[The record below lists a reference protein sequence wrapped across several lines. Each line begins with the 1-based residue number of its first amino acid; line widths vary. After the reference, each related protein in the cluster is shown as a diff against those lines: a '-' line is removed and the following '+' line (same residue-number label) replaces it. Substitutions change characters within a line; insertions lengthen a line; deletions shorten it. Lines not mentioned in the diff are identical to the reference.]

1 MKILG
6 ALCAALAI
14 TAAERVAAAPQLQLG
29 IQSALTVPL
38 GCQIRSEKV
47 IVITN
52 TTGAAIAN
60 TNISYDAVR
69 KPDGKHYGATKKVT
83 FLAVGGILQTGG
95 VQSFSCTAWFKR
107 VPLLMR

>member
-1 MKILG
+1 MKAFGLLCG
-6 ALCAALAI
+6 ALVALAAE
-14 TAAERVAAAPQLQLG
+14 AAGAAPPVQFG

-38 GCQIRSEKV
+38 GCQIRDEKV

-83 FLAVGGILQTGG
+83 FLAAGGILQTGG
-95 VQSFSCTAWFKR
+95 MQSFSCTAWFKR
-107 VPLLMR
+107 VPLLMQ